1 MGEEEEGVVV
11 VGSEGLVVY
20 APFHVAGGVDDFV
33 YEESDRRGWF
43 CGRGYGV
50 VGYCLGQGIL
60 SRRNFS
66 MLSLWCSPRK
76 THVAACTSIVIVP
89 RLGRWLI
96 CNVGVIVEN
105 LSQGLIGR
113 LNGQRADYRDV

>member
-50 VGYCLGQGIL
+50 VGYCLGQGI
-60 SRRNFS
+60 
-66 MLSLWCSPRK
+66 
-76 THVAACTSIVIVP
+76 VAACTSIVIVP